1 MSDAPDSRSRGP
13 NALADGATANSPL
26 EPGKADLPASRDSRE
41 RLAAGLAAR
50 SEMKIVLLLCIL
62 AAIHVF
68 IFSAAFPFF
77 NNVDEPSHFGLVVK
91 YAHGHVPRGR
101 ETFSPEASIYL
112 TLYSSCA
119 FMGTP
124 ADFPNHQMPAPL
136 WTETPEQMRRDLQA
150 TSAAWQ
156 MQYDY
161 EVSQTPLYYA
171 LAGLWWRAGES
182 LGLGMG
188 HLLYWLR
195 FLNIALVAAVVWLAY
210 AAARMVFSDY
220 SPFLRLAPS
229 ILLAFMPQTAF
240 YSLTNDVLS
249 AVCFGI
255 TLLCLLKWHS
265 LSLSS
270 SSSSSKQKI
279 LLAAATGFAFA
290 ATWLCKA
297 TNLPLLAVAAVAILV
312 QIWRTFRSSGWRA
325 APPALAFGAVAAPPI
340 IGWAVWC
347 KLNYGDFSGSKLKMQ
362 KLGWTLK
369 PFPEWWHHP
378 IFSPQGIWTYL
389 TGQFGTFWQGE
400 FTWHNVPMALP
411 GTTFI
416 YTLVSLAL
424 IALATPRIFSRNVLP
439 SHHSASA
446 MERGAL
452 RLSFICFMASL
463 GFFALMSIIYDF
475 HDCPN
480 PSRDDPYFH
489 AGRMLLGALIPF
501 VLVIVSGLDRALYRF
516 NSRRKFIVLGV
527 LILIMLASEIVTDWP
542 VFSNPY
548 NWFHLP

>member
-1 MSDAPDSRSRGP
+1 MSEGP
-13 NALADGATANSPL
+13 NRRNDGPDALADDATANSPRP
-26 EPGKADLPASRDSRE
+26 ESGRADVPAGRDARE
-41 RLAAGLAAR
+41 RVL
-50 SEMKIVLLLCIL
+50 SEFTTASEKKIVLLLCIL

-68 IFSAAFPFF
+68 FFSAAFPFF
-77 NNVDEPSHFGLVVK
+77 DNVDEPSHFDLVVK
-91 YAHGHVPRGR
+91 YSHGHVPRGR
-101 ETFSPEASIYL
+101 ETFSPDASIYL

-136 WTETPEQMRRDLQA
+136 WTETPEQMRRDLQV
-150 TSAAWQ
+150 TSVAWQ
-156 MQYDY
+156 TQYDY

-171 LAGLWWRAGES
+171 LVGLWWQAGQS
-182 LGLGMG
+182 LGLGFG

-210 AAARMVFSDY
+210 ATARMVFSGDN
-220 SPFLRLAPS
+220 PFLRLAPS
-229 ILLAFMPQTAF
+229 VLLAFMPQTAF

-249 AVCFGI
+249 PVCFGL

-265 LSLSS
+265 SSLSS
-270 SSSSSKQKI
+270 SSSSSKPKI
-279 LLAAATGFAFA
+279 LIAAATGLAFA

-297 TNLPLLAVAAVAILV
+297 TNLPLLAVAGVAIGL
-312 QIWRTFRSSGWRA
+312 QIWRAFRSSGWRA
-325 APPALAFGAVAAPPI
+325 VGPALAFGAVAVPPI
-340 IGWAVWC
+340 IGWAAWC
-347 KLNYGDFSGSKLKMQ
+347 KLHYGDFSGSKLKMQ

-389 TGQFGTFWQGE
+389 TGQFSTFWQGE
-400 FTWHNVPMALP
+400 FTWHNLPMALP
-411 GTTFI
+411 GTAFI
-416 YTLVSLAL
+416 YTLISLAL
-424 IALATPRIFSRNVLP
+424 IALATPRMFSRNVLP
-439 SHHSASA
+439 SHQIA

-452 RLSFICFMASL
+452 QLSFICFMASL

-501 VLVIVSGLDRALYRF
+501 VLVIVSGLDQALYRF
-516 NSRRKFIVLGV
+516 NLRTKFVVLGV
-527 LILIMLASEIVTDWP
+527 LISTMLASEIVTDWP
-542 VFSNPY
+542 AFSNSY